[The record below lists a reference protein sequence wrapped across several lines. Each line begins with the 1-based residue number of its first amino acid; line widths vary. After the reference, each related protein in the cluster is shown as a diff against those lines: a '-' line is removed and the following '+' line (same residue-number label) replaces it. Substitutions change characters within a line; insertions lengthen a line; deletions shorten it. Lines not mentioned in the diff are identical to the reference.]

1 MGRVQPLDGHHKY
14 EKISD
19 LGEGAFGFVQLA
31 RNKHT
36 GEHVAIKFLP
46 RGPDVSILLRRSKS
60 PALLSMSRLFT
71 PSPPPLVG
79 TASCTCIACLH
90 GADTNVSVQST
101 GLLSSRAAFSIY
113 RLGIMLWSIPCNT
126 HTQWAACS
134 ASIHQIGASQT

>member
-46 RGPDVSILLRRSKS
+46 RGPDVSTPFILSLLPSLSVRKS
-60 PALLSMSRLFT
+60 PVPFGRH
-71 PSPPPLVG
+71 SP
-79 TASCTCIACLH
+79 
-90 GADTNVSVQST
+90 
-101 GLLSSRAAFSIY
+101 R
-113 RLGIMLWSIPCNT
+113 
-126 HTQWAACS
+126 
-134 ASIHQIGASQT
+134 